1 MLLIID
7 CGYKYIHALTELVD
21 QYMDFEVVSLLD
33 TDPETI
39 SNYDGIIIS
48 SAQITVNAAPIDQ
61 YLEKLS
67 FIKTANLPILGIGVG
82 HHLLGALYE
91 GFPSYQPYSNDFVGI
106 SILKDHKIFDKLP
119 YEIEMLVDHAGTIS
133 IPPNFELLASSD
145 ASINE
150 AMSHTEKPIVG
161 IQFLPEKSGNHGSII
176 IENFVNLANE
186 YKRNK

>member
-7 CGYKYIHALTELVD
+7 CGYKYIQALTELVD
-21 QYMDFEVVSLLD
+21 QYMDFEVISLLD
-33 TDPETI
+33 INPKDI
-39 SNYDGIIIS
+39 SKFDGVIVS
-48 SAQITVNAAPIDQ
+48 SAQITVNNISIVQ
-61 YLEKLS
+61 HLEKLS
-67 FIKTANLPILGIGVG
+67 FIKTCDLPVLGIGVG
-82 HHLLGALYE
+82 HHLIGALYD
-91 GFPSYQPYSNDFVGI
+91 GFPSYQPYSNDFIGI
-106 SILKDHKIFDKLP
+106 SVLKDHKIFDKLP

-150 AMSHTEKPIVG
+150 AMSHNSEPIIG

-176 IENFVNLANE
+176 IENFVNLVSE